1 MLSVGR
7 LETEKN
13 PLLLA
18 EVLAL
23 LASDGR
29 DWRLRICGEG
39 HLEGELEARLAELG
53 VGERAELLGYVP
65 FGEQLDRVY
74 RSSHVLLHVSWTEGL
89 PQILLEG
96 FAAATPVVATDVGGV
111 ARRGRRRGAPD
122 PRRATRE
129 AAADAVRNVVDDP
142 ELRERLRAAAN
153 RYARAHTAEAETR
166 LVAEFLRGA

>member
-1 MLSVGR
+1 M
-7 LETEKN
+7 
-13 PLLLA
+13 LA

-39 HLEGELEARLAELG
+39 HLEGELEAKLAELG

-111 ARRGRRRGAPD
+111 RDAVGDAALLIPAGRRGGRRGRRAQRGRRPRAARAAARRRATAMPSRIRPR
-122 PRRATRE
+122 PRRAWWPSSC
-129 AAADAVRNVVDDP
+129 AAP
-142 ELRERLRAAAN
+142 S
-153 RYARAHTAEAETR
+153 
-166 LVAEFLRGA
+166 G